1 MDYPTPTWRNG
12 KWHLDLRKPWD
23 CGRHVLSVPA
33 GPPEG
38 AVAAVNASWA
48 LLLEL
53 RGQASLLRVQEALPG
68 LDGRTVGDLLKEFLA
83 YRLSAKKWGSEG
95 SAEWGRA
102 VCARLVRDIGRRPL
116 AEFAPPDGLAH
127 LEEYRDLCR
136 AGSLGERVGAGRMNA
151 IFCFLR
157 QAFRWAAHPSRLW
170 LPFMPE
176 FPDPR
181 IKAGELIHPALNEW
195 IDEASFRAV
204 RAAIYT
210 CPRAFAALVGALDGR
225 ASDAHDLICRRQLYL
240 SFAFYTGQRKRDLDS
255 LDDSRLSL
263 DLASYVCFSTKT
275 HRDPCPFRCVPPL
288 LADLQ
293 AERRRL
299 GRPYKR
305 DEAICGGPWPTVTEV
320 IAKAARSIGLPPF
333 DLRTCRRSFAQH
345 KAAAGVQEG
354 DLQRLMMHSDS
365 RMIRRIYQR
374 FLPAERAVEAGIA
387 WPEIATNLPG
397 TGLAR
402 VIPITRK

>member
-1 MDYPTPTWRNG
+1 M
-12 KWHLDLRKPWD
+12 
-23 CGRHVLSVPA
+23 S
-33 GPPEG
+33 
-38 AVAAVNASWA
+38 
-48 LLLEL
+48 
-53 RGQASLLRVQEALPG
+53 
-68 LDGRTVGDLLKEFLA
+68 
-83 YRLSAKKWGSEG
+83 
-95 SAEWGRA
+95 
-102 VCARLVRDIGRRPL
+102 
-116 AEFAPPDGLAH
+116 
-127 LEEYRDLCR
+127 
-136 AGSLGERVGAGRMNA
+136 
-151 IFCFLR
+151 
-157 QAFRWAAHPSRLW
+157 
-170 LPFMPE
+170 
-176 FPDPR
+176 
-181 IKAGELIHPALNEW
+181 
-195 IDEASFRAV
+195 
-204 RAAIYT
+204 
-210 CPRAFAALVGALDGR
+210 
-225 ASDAHDLICRRQLYL
+225 
-240 SFAFYTGQRKRDLDS
+240 
-255 LDDSRLSL
+255 
-263 DLASYVCFSTKT
+263 
-275 HRDPCPFRCVPPL
+275 PL

-402 VIPITRK
+402 VIPMIRK